1 MIMSDE
7 ENTKIL
13 EHISFVITG
22 LNVFRNREDL
32 LTDLF
37 NHVEAELLSNPIP
50 ITDENIVKS
59 VISFMESL
67 CIDAVSSKDL
77 EEMAE
82 QARTTL

>member
-1 MIMSDE
+1 MMSDE

-22 LNVFRNREDL
+22 LNVFRDREDL

-37 NHVEAELLSNPIP
+37 NHVEAEMLENPVP
-50 ITDENIVKS
+50 VTEYRIVRS
-59 VISFMESL
+59 VIGFMETH
-67 CIDAVSSKDL
+67 CANAVSEAQL

>member
-1 MIMSDE
+1 MSDE

-22 LNVFRNREDL
+22 LNVFLDREDL

-37 NHVEAELLSNPIP
+37 NHVEAEMLENPVP
-50 ITDENIVKS
+50 VTEYRIVRS
-59 VISFMESL
+59 VLGFMETH
-67 CIDAVSSKDL
+67 CANAVSEAQL

-82 QARTTL
+82 QAKTTL

>member
-1 MIMSDE
+1 MSDE

-22 LNVFRNREDL
+22 LNVFRDREDL

-37 NHVEAELLSNPIP
+37 NHVEAEMLENPVP
-50 ITDENIVKS
+50 VREYRIVRA
-59 VISFMESL
+59 VLGVMVTH
-67 CIDAVSSKDL
+67 CANAVSEAQL

-82 QARTTL
+82 QAKTTL